1 MKCEEEE
8 IVRKGV
14 NDNAVNTTNVEKNL
28 GGRPKKDVDQ
38 KAFEE
43 LCKIHCN
50 KEEIC
55 AVVGVSEKTLTRW
68 CKETYGG
75 LGFSEIFNIKKL
87 TGVVSKRRQFYKSDN
102 PRLMELWLKNY
113 AGVRDKTELE
123 STNKIEVA
131 SDVPKV

>member
-1 MKCEEEE
+1 MKNSEDKKSANP
-8 IVRKGV
+8 VSP
-14 NDNAVNTTNVEKNL
+14 EKNL
-28 GGRPKKDVDQ
+28 GGRPKKDIDQ
-38 KAFEE
+38 TAFEE

-87 TGVVSKRRQFYKSDN
+87 TGVVSKRRQFFKSDN